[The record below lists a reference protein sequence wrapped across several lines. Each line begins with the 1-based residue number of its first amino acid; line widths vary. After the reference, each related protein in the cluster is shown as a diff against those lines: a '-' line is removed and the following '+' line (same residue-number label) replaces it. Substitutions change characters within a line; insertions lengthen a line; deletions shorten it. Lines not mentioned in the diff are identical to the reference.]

1 MIARQH
7 HAAALHL
14 RGNIGIHFH
23 VIAEGPGRRGNT
35 IERHDQVEARRE
47 LPYHLPLRQILA
59 RKDTI
64 AMNAAGP
71 DIRCER

>member
-1 MIARQH
+1 
-7 HAAALHL
+7 
-14 RGNIGIHFH
+14 